1 MSVQEKRSFFSTV
14 PGFVTGAA
22 GLLTGV
28 VGLLTVSTQLGWIGD
43 DGSGNGGNADQ
54 PAAQSTATTVR
65 GGTAAPAGSPG
76 TTVATLSFRATPA
89 QITFGGLAGD
99 EQQVTLENTG
109 NGVIRFE
116 PFTVTGP
123 NRDQFRIGQND
134 CTAGLNPGRTCR
146 ITVSFLKT
154 RTGES
159 TGTLVVQPVGTS
171 PPAQEIPLKGTR
183 LL

>member
-1 MSVQEKRSFFSTV
+1 MSVQEKKSFFSTI
-14 PGFVTGAA
+14 PGIVTGTA

-43 DGSGNGGNADQ
+43 GDGSGDADQ
-54 PAAQSTATTVR
+54 PAAESTATTM
-65 GGTAAPAGSPG
+65 PAGSGAASPG
-76 TTVATLSFRATPA
+76 TTAAALSFTVNPR

-99 EQQVTLENTG
+99 DQQVTLENTG
-109 NGVIRFE
+109 NGVIRFD
-116 PFTVTGP
+116 PFTVTGA

-134 CTAGLNPGRTCR
+134 CSAGLNPGRTCR
-146 ITVSFLKT
+146 VTVTFLMT

-159 TGTLVVQPVGTS
+159 TGTLVVQPAGTS